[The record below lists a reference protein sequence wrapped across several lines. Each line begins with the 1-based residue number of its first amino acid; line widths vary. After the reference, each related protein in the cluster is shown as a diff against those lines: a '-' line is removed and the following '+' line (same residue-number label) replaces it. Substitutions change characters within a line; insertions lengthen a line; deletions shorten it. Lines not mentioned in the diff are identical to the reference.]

1 MTLIVFSILIAAALA
16 SDVPTSELSHLS
28 TVLSSLEFF
37 LVKPECTGPITCADG
52 HVVALDLSGITSAA
66 GSISTQIG
74 YLSGLTSID
83 LSNSGVTSSV
93 PETIGRLSLLT
104 KLHLQSNHLEGSVP
118 HALTY
123 LTTLVDLDLSNTRL
137 GGAFPI
143 SDATRFHV
151 CDVTNTCMDCSTV
164 PTGCQCSHVN
174 MPNHPYE
181 LECAAF
187 ATAGSDGFLGLGSST
202 WMSIG
207 IGAGVFGLAALS
219 ALIRYIVKCRR
230 EQSRYAIGEPVRANY
245 HQQPGR
251 DIHHQQPAVDQ
262 NYNRLADALNDPQF
276 EAQQQQQ
283 QEVWPARARPASPI
297 VGVAGGAIVQGV
309 PPRPTSPASMMGGVG
324 VAQQGVPPQQ
334 QWGMPFVAPNQSHG
348 LDPRLQPVFN
358 VMASPQ
364 ISLPSSS
371 NEVNA
376 AIAVAPAATPAVA
389 AAPATT
395 PAVAVAPAATPV
407 VTTPVVAV
415 APVKSTLDSNGYV
428 EPVDESP
435 VPVDGSASA
444 LSNGYVAP
452 ALPSADENAAVYSAT
467 SSSSA
472 YVDPSP
478 VIASAAASA
487 AGSTSPRG
495 GALSHTWAID
505 HSELELGAVLGEGA
519 FGVVRSGKWRG
530 RTVAVKQIKK
540 SSIGGDKALDEFEL
554 EIGRMATLQPH
565 ENVVQLYGV
574 VHLPSGD
581 VAAVVEFCAQGAL
594 VSALY
599 GAKPR
604 QWTMK
609 ELVHVAYDSA
619 CGIMHLHANNIIH
632 RDIAAR
638 NVLLAG
644 RHDLTAKVADFGMS
658 RSIDGA
664 HSELATATKIG
675 PAKHMAPEQLQ
686 RLAYSKASDVF
697 AFAVLLFEIF
707 AREEPWKNVAPINA
721 ITKVIAGERM
731 SVPQSAPDAVRVLIP
746 HCWAHDPAQRPDM
759 RAACKVLE
767 EELTRQNLAH

>member
-1 MTLIVFSILIAAALA
+1 MTSFFVSMMIVAVALA
-16 SDVPTSELSHLS
+16 VDVPPGELSHLS
-28 TVLSSLEFF
+28 TILRVLEFSQ
-37 LVKPECTGPITCADG
+37 VKAECGGPILCDDG
-52 HVVALDLSGITSAA
+52 HVVALELSGITPAA
-66 GSISTQIG
+66 GEISTQIG
-74 YLSGLTSID
+74 YLTGLTSID
-83 LSNSGVTSSV
+83 LSNSGLTSSV
-93 PETIGRLSLLT
+93 PETIGRLSLLK

-118 HALTY
+118 HALMY
-123 LTTLVDLDLSNTRL
+123 LTNLVDLDLSSTRI
-137 GGAFPI
+137 GGSFPVANA
-143 SDATRFHV
+143 SRFSV
-151 CDVTNTCMDCSTV
+151 CDLTETCMDCSTV
-164 PTGCQCSHVN
+164 PTSVCKCSQIN
-174 MPNHPYE
+174 MPNHPFE

-187 ATAGSDGFLGLGSST
+187 AYSDSGGFLGLSSST

-219 ALIRYIVKCRR
+219 ALIRFIVKCRR
-230 EQSRYAIGEPVRANY
+230 EQAASRYAIGEPVRASY

-251 DIHHQQPAVDQ
+251 EQIYHQQPTVDQ
-262 NYNRLADALNDPQF
+262 NYSRLADALNDPQLA
-276 EAQQQQQ
+276 AQHQ
-283 QEVWPARARPASPI
+283 PAPVRPASPL
-297 VGVAGGAIVQGV
+297 VGAVGGTIVQGV
-309 PPRPTSPASMMGGVG
+309 PSRPTSPASMMGRVD
-324 VAQQGVPPQQ
+324 VAQQGFPPQP
-334 QWGMPFVAPNQSHG
+334 QWGVPFVAPS
-348 LDPRLQPVFN
+348 QPVLN
-358 VMASPQ
+358 VMVSPQ
-364 ISLPSSS
+364 FPLPSSS
-371 NEVNA
+371 NEANP
-376 AIAVAPAATPAVA
+376 AIAAPAAPAATPIVVGA
-389 AAPATT
+389 ASAS
-395 PAVAVAPAATPV
+395 
-407 VTTPVVAV
+407 V
-415 APVKSTLDSNGYV
+415 APVNISPESNGYV

-435 VPVDGSASA
+435 AAAIDGSA
-444 LSNGYVAP
+444 SNGYVAP
-452 ALPSADENAAVYSAT
+452 ALPTADAAAVYSAT

-478 VIASAAASA
+478 VMASSAAASA
-487 AGSTSPRG
+487 AGSTSPRT
-495 GALSHTWAID
+495 GALSQTWAID
-505 HSELELGAVLGEGA
+505 HNELELGSVLGEGA

-530 RTVAVKQIKK
+530 RTVAVKQIKMA
-540 SSIGGDKALDEFEL
+540 SIGGDKALAEFEL

-581 VAAVVEFCAQGAL
+581 IAAVVEFCAQGAL

-604 QWTMK
+604 QWTTK
-609 ELVHVAYDSA
+609 ELVQVAYDSA

-664 HSELATATKIG
+664 HNELATATKIG

-707 AREEPWKNVAPINA
+707 AREEPWKNVAPVNA

-759 RAACKVLE
+759 RTACKVLE
-767 EELTRQNLAH
+767 EELARQTLSH